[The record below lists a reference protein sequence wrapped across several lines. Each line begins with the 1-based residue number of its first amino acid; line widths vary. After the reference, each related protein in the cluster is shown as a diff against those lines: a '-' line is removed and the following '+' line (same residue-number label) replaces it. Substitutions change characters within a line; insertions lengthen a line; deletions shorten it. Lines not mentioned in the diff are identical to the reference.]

1 MQGQHRTLRC
11 RVLRGGGPAVSG
23 LGTTKRRRGL
33 SEPEP
38 AVLSPEGR
46 QPSAR
51 TARDS
56 SNQIPLNVESCA
68 VERKEP
74 RGGVFPAATQS
85 PPRGESGGATE
96 RPLGTLRQQV
106 YARPPWLIL
115 QTILEGA
122 ACALLGD
129 EELYRFR
136 RETSCRQPFGT
147 ARVGEGGPGAPFT
160 GSRRD
165 SAAGFSLSPTEGSR
179 APRTEL
185 LEQAP
190 KSAEMGRAAR
200 LSSQIAK

>member
-68 VERKEP
+68 VERKGAQGRRLSTP
-74 RGGVFPAATQS
+74 QLSRLP
-85 PPRGESGGATE
+85 GERWG
-96 RPLGTLRQQV
+96 
-106 YARPPWLIL
+106 
-115 QTILEGA
+115 
-122 ACALLGD
+122 CD
-129 EELYRFR
+129 
-136 RETSCRQPFGT
+136 RETPGHAANKFMPAHRRLDEALVTRHSRNRAWSYVAAHRKT
-147 ARVGEGGPGAPFT
+147 SARCCYVPAFTCSRPAREGRGPCGI
-160 GSRRD
+160 
-165 SAAGFSLSPTEGSR
+165 AGLFRVCARSR
-179 APRTEL
+179 A
-185 LEQAP
+185 
-190 KSAEMGRAAR
+190 R
-200 LSSQIAK
+200 LVFVRL